1 MDKIA
6 SFLFGTGWWSVWYT
20 LLWAAVA
27 PSLALTAWLL
37 RAPALA
43 GQHPGTISTLQ
54 AWAIV
59 LYPLIIPA
67 SATLFTLSRTTPGV
81 MKYFQGAGLA
91 ALLWFVGLWLMF
103 AAWWSIDGLNT
114 PRRERTLNILLM
126 LAVSAI
132 LHGFNLYATWK
143 FRAR

>member
-20 LLWAAVA
+20 VLLGRGCAQPGADGVA
-27 PSLALTAWLL
+27 FAGTALT
-37 RAPALA
+37 

-59 LYPLIIPA
+59 LHPLIIPA

-91 ALLWFVGLWLMF
+91 ALLWFVGLWLIF

-132 LHGFNLYATWK
+132 LHSFNLCATWK

>member
-1 MDKIA
+1 MDKII

-20 LLWAAVA
+20 VLWAALA
-27 PSLALTAWLL
+27 PSLGLTAWLL
-37 RAPALA
+37 RAPA
-43 GQHPGTISTLQ
+43 
-54 AWAIV
+54 
-59 LYPLIIPA
+59 
-67 SATLFTLSRTTPGV
+67 SAMLFTLSRTTPAV

-132 LHGFNLYATWK
+132 LHGFNLYASWK

>member
-1 MDKIA
+1 MDKII

-59 LYPLIIPA
+59 LHQRRGIVLTA
-67 SATLFTLSRTTPGV
+67 RTTSL
-81 MKYFQGAGLA
+81 LA
-91 ALLWFVGLWLMF
+91 KHAL
-103 AAWWSIDGLNT
+103 S
-114 PRRERTLNILLM
+114 
-126 LAVSAI
+126 
-132 LHGFNLYATWK
+132 
-143 FRAR
+143 